1 MLSAL
6 LLMAGMVVVVSAL
19 MWFGAI
25 SFTDVALV
33 CGGGG
38 VGHGGRACVVI
49 IVYFGLKKKSIVI
62 VAVDSL

>member
-1 MLSAL
+1 M
-6 LLMAGMVVVVSAL
+6 VVSAL

-33 CGGGG
+33 CGGG
-38 VGHGGRACVVI
+38 VGHGGRAGVVI
-49 IVYFGLKKKSIVI
+49 IVYFGFKKKSIVI